1 LTAWSVDAAN
11 RPARRRLFA
20 EQHEPA
26 PVIAVMNGTN
36 HEPPGA
42 AYVEAHTSK
51 LATAGRKQD
60 GKAAFGIKA
69 KLFLAFGGMAMLTG
83 GASAVAWYAFTDID
97 RSVTRITAESVVGMA
112 ASLRLAE
119 KSAEITATAPALIA
133 SRNEEERV
141 QEQERLVQRL
151 NELSAVT
158 EGLKATGVAE
168 ARFANLIEIEG
179 EIATELKALDGAVG
193 QRLRLSAQRE
203 TAVADLAVLQAK
215 FQDALE
221 PLVDDAGF
229 NLVTTS
235 EEVTAKSK
243 DAITGLVEG
252 GVNALQALLTLR
264 AEGNLAAGLL
274 AEAAHVD
281 DPALIE
287 PIRERFSASAATIEK
302 SLEALQQSPKNE
314 RLRAASEAL
323 IVLGGGADNVFEVR
337 SQELRALGETR
348 HSLQVKREGMAAAV
362 EVAHRTLL
370 ETLTPMV
377 DDAGFD
383 LVTTSEDVTAKSTE
397 AITGLVEGGVN
408 ALQVLLTLRSEGNL
422 AAGLLNEAAGVPDPS
437 SLQPLQER
445 FVAAASHAEKLLAQL
460 PTAVDDGALK
470 GLTEAL
476 IAFGTSAEN
485 VFDLRREELR
495 QIAVAQASLEANN
508 SLVLRLGKEVAEL
521 VLTAQNSSD
530 AAALR
535 TAQAIGNGQLLLL
548 LITALSVVGAA
559 VIAVRYVV
567 PRVVRPIERIT
578 AAMSGLAAGD
588 TSIDVPGRDRSDEIG
603 RMAEAL
609 GVFRDTAI
617 EVQRSNQREI
627 REGRRRLAVAIESI
641 SEAFSLYDGEDRLVV
656 CNNKYRTL
664 LYPGDAAEISP
675 GMTFESIVRRA
686 AERGYIKDAEGRVE
700 EWVRERMARHREPS
714 GPHVQQRGDG
724 RWILVSERK
733 TDDGSTVAV
742 YSDITELKQREN
754 QLADKSKAL
763 EQLASQLAKYL
774 SPQVYESIFT
784 GKQEVKIASRRKE
797 LTVFFSDIAG
807 FTETA
812 DRLESEDLTRLLNQ
826 YLTEMSAIALS
837 YGATIDKYVGDAI
850 VIFFGDP
857 ETRGVKEDALA
868 CVEMAI
874 AMRKRMHELQGAWRA
889 SGIEKPLQCRIGIN
903 TGYCT
908 VGNFGSED
916 RMDYTIIGGGVNLAS
931 RLETAATPGEILMSY
946 ETYANVRHRIHCE
959 ERGHISVKGIAYPV
973 ATYQVVDTYENLST
987 ERRFIHEE
995 RPNLRLDLDLDAMSA
1010 DDRGHAAAV
1019 LREALN
1025 RLSALDRAT
1034 TPGPIEDEAVASAQD
1049 GPPEGGVVSG
1059 SA

>member
-1 LTAWSVDAAN
+1 VS
-11 RPARRRLFA
+11 
-20 EQHEPA
+20 
-26 PVIAVMNGTN
+26 
-36 HEPPGA
+36 
-42 AYVEAHTSK
+42 
-51 LATAGRKQD
+51 
-60 GKAAFGIKA
+60 
-69 KLFLAFGGMAMLTG
+69 
-83 GASAVAWYAFTDID
+83 
-97 RSVTRITAESVVGMA
+97 
-112 ASLRLAE
+112 
-119 KSAEITATAPALIA
+119 
-133 SRNEEERV
+133 
-141 QEQERLVQRL
+141 
-151 NELSAVT
+151 
-158 EGLKATGVAE
+158 
-168 ARFANLIEIEG
+168 
-179 EIATELKALDGAVG
+179 
-193 QRLRLSAQRE
+193 
-203 TAVADLAVLQAK
+203 
-215 FQDALE
+215 
-221 PLVDDAGF
+221 
-229 NLVTTS
+229 
-235 EEVTAKSK
+235 
-243 DAITGLVEG
+243 
-252 GVNALQALLTLR
+252 ALQALLTLR

-281 DPALIE
+281 DPALIQ
-287 PIRERFSASAATIEK
+287 PIHERFSAAAATMER
-302 SLEALQQSPKNE
+302 SLEALPESPE
-314 RLRAASEAL
+314 DGRLREACEAL
-323 IVLGGGADNVFEVR
+323 IALGGGADNVFEAR
-337 SQELRALGETR
+337 SQELRALADMQP
-348 HSLQVKREGMAAAV
+348 SLQAKREGMAVAV
-362 EVAHRTLL
+362 EGAHRTLL

-383 LVTTSEDVTAKSTE
+383 LVTTSEEVTANSTE

-408 ALQVLLTLRSEGNL
+408 TLQALLTLRAQGNL

-445 FVAAASHAEKLLAQL
+445 FVAAASRAQKLLAEL
-460 PTAVDDGALK
+460 PAEVDDGALK
-470 GLTEAL
+470 GITEKL
-476 IAFGTSAEN
+476 IGFGSSAEN
-485 VFDLRREELR
+485 VFNLRRKELR

-508 SLVLRLGKEVAEL
+508 ALVLRLGEEVAEL
-521 VLTAQNSSD
+521 VRTAQNNSD
-530 AAALR
+530 AAAIR
-535 TAQAIGNGQLLLL
+535 TAQAIGNGKLLLL

-559 VIAVRYVV
+559 AIAMRYVV

-641 SEAFSLYDGEDRLVV
+641 SEALSLYDGEDRLVV

-686 AERGYIKDAEGRVE
+686 AECGYIKDAEGRVE
-700 EWVRERMARHREPS
+700 EWVRERMARHWEPS

-742 YSDITELKQREN
+742 YSDITELKQRET
-754 QLADKSKAL
+754 QLADKSRAL
-763 EQLASQLAKYL
+763 EQLSSQLAKYL

-784 GKQEVKIASRRKE
+784 GKQEVKIASRRKK

-807 FTETA
+807 FTETTE
-812 DRLESEDLTRLLNQ
+812 RLESEDLTRLLNH
-826 YLTEMSAIALS
+826 YLTEMSEIALS

-868 CVEMAI
+868 CVEMAMT
-874 AMRKRMHELQGAWRA
+874 MRKRMGELQGVWRA

-931 RLETAATPGEILMSY
+931 RLEAAATPGEILMSY
-946 ETYANVRHRIHCE
+946 ETYANVRHRIHCQ
-959 ERGHISVKGIAYPV
+959 ERGDISVKGIAYPV
-973 ATYQVVDTYENLST
+973 ATYQVVDTYENLGT
-987 ERRFIHEE
+987 ERLFIHEE

-1025 RLSALDRAT
+1025 RLSALDRAIA
-1034 TPGPIEDEAVASAQD
+1034 PGPKGTKQ
-1049 GPPEGGVVSG
+1049 PPRTARPKAG
-1059 SA
+1059 